1 MTDLQRPHGGEPRGA
16 TAEPTAGPA
25 PAPRAGTATRYEI
38 THGPSFAMLRV
49 DLAPGQVVSA
59 EAGAMVARHTGVGM
73 EVKLN
78 AAASAGLLAKL
89 KAFVV
94 ALIRKVVGGETFFVN
109 HFSSPQGGSVW
120 IAPPMAGA
128 IAHRRLQ
135 GETLTLST
143 GAYMASSGDLQ
154 MRLKFGGLRSL
165 LAKEGAFFLQIT
177 GHGDLWFNS
186 YGGVHPVQINGPFI
200 VDNGHLVGFEGP
212 LDYVIRG
219 AGGGV
224 MGLVASGEGI
234 VCEFNGQGTVYLQSR
249 NRSALVDWVTPLLPR

>member
-1 MTDLQRPHGGEPRGA
+1 MSDLQQ
-16 TAEPTAGPA
+16 PTSPA
-25 PAPRAGTATRYEI
+25 PAAPVRTAPVPGGAGGGPATRFEI

-59 EAGAMVARHTGVGM
+59 EAGSMVARHSGVGM

-78 AAASAGLLAKL
+78 AAASAGFVAKL
-89 KAFVV
+89 KAFMI
-94 ALIRKVVGGETFFVN
+94 ALIRKFVGGETFFVN

-120 IAPPMAGA
+120 IAPAMAGA
-128 IAHRRLQ
+128 IAHRRMQ

-143 GAYMASSGDLQ
+143 GAYMASTGDLQ

-186 YGGVHPVQINGPFI
+186 YGGVHSVPINGPFI
-200 VDNGHLVGFEGP
+200 VDNGHLVGFEGA
-212 LDYVIRG
+212 LDYVIKG
-219 AGGGV
+219 AGGGL

-249 NRSALVDWVTPLLPR
+249 NRSALVDWLTPLLPR